1 MSDDEQL
8 AGLRPAS
15 AFGLEPTQL
24 RVLTGRGRRAARR
37 RTYQQGD
44 KQTPLSPAG
53 SEGGEHA
60 RLHLSVQIPHHAG
73 QLARVAQA
81 IADGEGLIGDVVT
94 VSLGR
99 EHSVRDIT
107 VEVRDIPQ
115 SDRIAELVGALDDVN
130 VLWHQDRALL
140 RHVGGKLRI
149 DACWPV
155 RTVQEM
161 RDVYTP
167 GVARVCTAIAG
178 APELAARYTMISRS
192 VAICTNGTRVL
203 GLGNIGP
210 VASMPVMEGKAVF
223 YDQFAGISAMPIL
236 IDAADV
242 DTFVDTVL
250 RIAPTFGG
258 IHLEDISA
266 PECFEIERRLIEA
279 AAPAG
284 HARRRP
290 RHGRRVARGGDRRVP
305 LRRHRARSATVGQ
318 LGLGAAGFGIAALMV
333 DAGVRRVIAFDPLE
347 ASHARAREH
356 GVEIATMER
365 VMAEADVVVATT
377 GRAGLIQPEMIRPGQ
392 VILALTNPD
401 PEIEPEAAEAAGAAF
416 AADGRSVNN
425 VLGYPGIFRGALQA
439 GAAGI
444 NVAMK
449 LAAAEAIAE
458 LANDGELV
466 PERARQARPRRGR
479 RSGQGRGRGSGI
491 ARPERATS
499 EL

>member
-1 MSDDEQL
+1 MLDCTYR
-8 AGLRPAS
+8 LR
-15 AFGLEPTQL
+15 
-24 RVLTGRGRRAARR
+24 
-37 RTYQQGD
+37 
-44 KQTPLSPAG
+44 
-53 SEGGEHA
+53 
-60 RLHLSVQIPHHAG
+60 IPHHHG

-115 SDRIAELVGALDDVN
+115 SDHIAELLDGLDDVS
-130 VLWHQDRALL
+130 VMWHQDRALL

-167 GVARVCTAIAG
+167 GVARVCTAIA
-178 APELAARYTMISRS
+178 AQPALASRYTMISRS

-236 IDAADV
+236 IDATDP
-242 DTFVDTVL
+242 DGFVDTVL

-279 AAPAG
+279 LPQPVMHDDVHGTAVVGLAAATVACRYAG
-284 HARRRP
+284 IE
-290 RHGRRVARGGDRRVP
+290 
-305 LRRHRARSATVGQ
+305 LQSATVGQ
-318 LGLGAAGFGIAALMV
+318 LGLGAAGFGIASLMV
-333 DAGVRRVIAFDPLE
+333 EGGVRRVLAFDPLE
-347 ASHARAREH
+347 ASHARGREH
-356 GVEIATMER
+356 GIEISTMER
-365 VMAEADVVVATT
+365 VMTEADVVVATT
-377 GRAGLIQPEMIRPGQ
+377 GRPGLIQPEMIRRGQ

-449 LAAAEAIAE
+449 LAATEAIAN
-458 LANDGELV
+458 LAKDGELV
-466 PERARQARPRRGR
+466 PDALDKRVHDEVAAAVKAAAEV
-479 RSGQGRGRGSGI
+479 SGI
-491 ARPERATS
+491 ARPERANT

>member
-1 MSDDEQL
+1 MLDCTYR
-8 AGLRPAS
+8 LR
-15 AFGLEPTQL
+15 
-24 RVLTGRGRRAARR
+24 
-37 RTYQQGD
+37 
-44 KQTPLSPAG
+44 
-53 SEGGEHA
+53 
-60 RLHLSVQIPHHAG
+60 IPHHHG

-107 VEVRDIPQ
+107 VEVRDIAQ
-115 SDRIAELVGALDDVN
+115 SDHIAELLDGLDDVT
-130 VLWHQDRALL
+130 VMWHQDRALL
-140 RHVGGKLRI
+140 RHIGGKLRI

-167 GVARVCTAIAG
+167 GVARVCTAIA
-178 APELAARYTMISRS
+178 AQPELAARYTMISRS

-236 IDAADV
+236 IDATDP
-242 DTFVDTVL
+242 DGFVDTVL
-250 RIAPTFGG
+250 RVAPTFGG

-279 AAPAG
+279 LPQPVMHDDVHGTAVVGLAAATVACRYAG
-284 HARRRP
+284 IE
-290 RHGRRVARGGDRRVP
+290 
-305 LRRHRARSATVGQ
+305 LQSATVGQ
-318 LGLGAAGFGIAALMV
+318 LGLGAAGFGIASLMV
-333 DAGVRRVIAFDPLE
+333 EGGVRRVLAFDPLE

-356 GVEIATMER
+356 GVEIVAMER

-377 GRAGLIQPEMIRPGQ
+377 GRPGLIQPEMIRPGQ

-449 LAAAEAIAE
+449 LAATEAIAN
-458 LANDGELV
+458 LAKDGELV
-466 PERARQARPRRGR
+466 PDALDKRVHEEVAAAVKAAAEV
-479 RSGQGRGRGSGI
+479 SGI
-491 ARPERATS
+491 ARPERANT